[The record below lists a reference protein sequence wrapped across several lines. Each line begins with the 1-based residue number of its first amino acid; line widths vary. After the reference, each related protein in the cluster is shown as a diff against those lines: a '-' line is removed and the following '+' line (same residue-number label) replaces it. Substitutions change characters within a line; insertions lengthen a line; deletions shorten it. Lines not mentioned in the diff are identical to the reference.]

1 MEHAP
6 EEGGLEKFM
15 DLFTKEHR
23 SLEVDDHPKGKGSGK
38 SFGKGKRL
46 GKGKTKN
53 KSNNNEA
60 DPDKLSTLEKILS
73 RARRNMVASSQT
85 DLEVALE
92 KAWKSY
98 W

>member
-1 MEHAP
+1 MEREP

-15 DLFTKEHR
+15 DLFTKEYR
-23 SLEVDDHPKGKGSGK
+23 SLEVDDHHKGKGSGK

-60 DPDKLSTLEKILS
+60 DPDKLST
-73 RARRNMVASSQT
+73 
-85 DLEVALE
+85 
-92 KAWKSY
+92 
-98 W
+98 